1 MRHYGRN
8 GQMKGIGIKVFIV
21 VNDYSD
27 MEQHCGEYRDCFLDE
42 IKAYQYALS
51 LANKDKIGTIR
62 IIEKDFSTK

>member
-1 MRHYGRN
+1 M
-8 GQMKGIGIKVFIV
+8 KVFIV

-51 LANKDKIGTIR
+51 LSNENMGDTIR
-62 IIEKDFSTK
+62 IIEKDFSTE

>member
-1 MRHYGRN
+1 M
-8 GQMKGIGIKVFIV
+8 KVFIV

-42 IKAYQYALS
+42 NEAYKYALS

-62 IIEKDFSTK
+62 IIEKDFNVE

>member
-8 GQMKGIGIKVFIV
+8 GQMKGIVMKVFIV

-42 IKAYQYALS
+42 IKAYEYALELS
-51 LANKDKIGTIR
+51 NDNMGDTIR
-62 IIEKDFSTK
+62 VIEKDFGAE